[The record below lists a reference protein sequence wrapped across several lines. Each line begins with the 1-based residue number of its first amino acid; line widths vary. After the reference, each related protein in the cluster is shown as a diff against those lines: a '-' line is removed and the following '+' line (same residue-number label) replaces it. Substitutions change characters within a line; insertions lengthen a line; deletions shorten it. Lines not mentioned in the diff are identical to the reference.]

1 MDFVSK
7 SSITRL
13 ARKAGIKSLSNN
25 SFPILN
31 GIMDALLIEVLDT
44 SLIVTSEHNTKTL
57 MTGDIYT
64 ALRISGY
71 NVAESSELGTI
82 TYSK

>member
-7 SSITRL
+7 PSLTRL
-13 ARKAGIKSLSNN
+13 ARKAGVKSLSD
-25 SFPILN
+25 SSYPILN
-31 GIMDALLIEVLDT
+31 EIMDSLLINIIDT
-44 SLIVTSEHNTKTL
+44 SLIITSEHNTKTL
-57 MTGDIYT
+57 MTNDVYT

-71 NVAESSELGTI
+71 NVAESSELGTG